1 MLHIDHLYFSYTGKA
16 PWLLDDISLSIP
28 KGSYISIVGNNGC
41 GKSTLLEL
49 ILGMMEPVSG
59 TISCEAHRIGYVSQY
74 HEKDSAFPITVKE
87 VIESYGHLL
96 HLHDFSVKD
105 ILSVTGMED
114 YMHERMGNLSG
125 GQHQKVLIAR
135 ALMGHPDLLILDE
148 PSTGVDIT
156 SQREIYGELSCLNR
170 EKKLTVLSVEHNMIE
185 AGKVSTG
192 LYHIDRGRGHL
203 CSVDHYI
210 KEYITK
216 ECGHVQL

>member
-16 PWLLDDISLSIP
+16 PWLLEDISLSVP

-59 TISCEAHRIGYVSQY
+59 TISCEAHRIGYVAQY

-210 KEYITK
+210 TEYITK